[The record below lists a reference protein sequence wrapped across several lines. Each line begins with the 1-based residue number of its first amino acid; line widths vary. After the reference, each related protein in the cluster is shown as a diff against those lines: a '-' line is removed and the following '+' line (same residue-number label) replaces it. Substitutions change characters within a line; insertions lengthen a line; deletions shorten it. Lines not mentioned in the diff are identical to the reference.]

1 VKISDESQPPENS
14 LLWMMVKKKKNCGE
28 FHFMLTFL
36 FQVKVS
42 IYKNGVEK
50 AFILF
55 NATGADKMS
64 WFTPSRIIDSS
75 WVDLKSTTTQYFN
88 MAKYALVC
96 LYVCLFV

>member
-1 VKISDESQPPENS
+1 
-14 LLWMMVKKKKNCGE
+14 MVKKI
-28 FHFMLTFL
+28 LTFL
-36 FQVKVS
+36 FKVKVS

-75 WVDLKSTTTQYFN
+75 WIDLKSTTIQYFN
-88 MAKYALVC
+88 MAKYALV
-96 LYVCLFV
+96 